1 MNKTIRIAFLLMAL
15 AIATVCHAGLD
26 GTTWSDGT
34 MTVTFYTEGGKT
46 MVKTHEWNG
55 TNWNVEARP
64 YRNGGLQWME
74 AAMSAG
80 SVFAA
85 EPQGNKLS
93 VFVQSADSQGHQ
105 STVQFTLNRV
115 SK

>member
-1 MNKTIRIAFLLMAL
+1 MKMHFAVLFIVMV
-15 AIATVCHAGLD
+15 IATVSHAGPLD
-26 GTTWSDGT
+26 GTSWSDGK

-55 TNWNVEARP
+55 SNWDVEACP

-74 AAMSAG
+74 AAMSVG
-80 SVFAA
+80 SVFVA

-93 VFVQSADSQGHQ
+93 IFIQTGDSQGRQ
-105 STVQFTLNRV
+105 STLHLTLNRV